1 MDYELEPRR
10 TELINRVTQAFADNG
25 LALEK
30 FEAFVTQLQAAGSG
44 AELETLAASLPQ
56 PRQNPFREIICN
68 RGSLRM
74 TGPWLTSLAWHIEGS
89 SSNIRLD
96 LRAYEDVQDL
106 QLLLDLDLTSCNCRL
121 ILPFGW
127 NFESQFD
134 SQVSSNVKNRLPR
147 SYLGGINTVIVTGSL
162 VSCNF
167 RVKHR
172 G

>member
-1 MDYELEPRR
+1 MDHELEPRR

-30 FEAFVTQLQAAGSG
+30 FEVFVTQLQAAGNG

-74 TGPWLTSLAWHIEGS
+74 TGPWLTSLAWHIEGV

-96 LRAYEDVQDL
+96 LRDYEDVQDL
-106 QLLLDLDLTSCNCRL
+106 ELVLDLDLISCNCRL

-127 NFESQFD
+127 NFEGQFT
-134 SQVSSNVKNRLPR
+134 SQVSSNVKNKVPR
-147 SYLGGINTVIVTGSL
+147 AFMGGSNTVIVTGSL

-167 RVKHR
+167 KVKYR
-172 G
+172 